1 MFEYIEGNLA
11 IKKVDYVAIDI
22 GGIAYRIYISLNT
35 YEKINKDR
43 VKLYIHNHVKE
54 DAFLL
59 YGFFEERERE
69 FFQKLIAISGVG
81 AKLAIAILS
90 TFNVLDLKKIV
101 VNEDIK
107 MLTKVPG
114 LGAKKAQKLIVD
126 IKDKLPA
133 NLTFEDSQ
141 ESKDN
146 IKNIELEENIYLAL
160 NSLGYANKDI
170 SKFVTKDDINKY
182 QNIEEAIKD
191 ILRKIQSKK

>member
-1 MFEYIEGNLA
+1 MFEYIEGK
-11 IKKVDYVAIDI
+11 ITVKKIDYVAVEV

-35 YEKINKDR
+35 YEKLKKENER
-43 VKLYIHNHVKE
+43 LYIHNYVRE
-54 DAFLL
+54 DMFVL

-69 FFQKLIAISGVG
+69 LFQKLINISGVG

-90 TFNVLDLKKIV
+90 TFNVSDLKKIILG
-101 VNEDIK
+101 EDIK

-133 NLTFEDSQ
+133 NLTLEDS
-141 ESKDN
+141 EDKDTIRN
-146 IKNIELEENIYLAL
+146 KELEENIYLAL
-160 NSLGYANKDI
+160 ASLGYSNKDI
-170 SKFVTKDDINKY
+170 DKFISKKDIENYK
-182 QNIEEAIKD
+182 NIEEAIKD

>member
-1 MFEYIEGNLA
+1 MFEYIEGKLA

-35 YEKINKDR
+35 YEKINGDR
-43 VKLYIHNHVKE
+43 LRLYIYNHVKE

-69 FFQKLIAISGVG
+69 FFEKLIAISGVG

-90 TFNVLDLKKIV
+90 TFNVLDLKKIIIS
-101 VNEDIK
+101 EDIK

-133 NLTFEDSQ
+133 NLTFEDNQ
-141 ESKDN
+141 ETKDS

-182 QNIEEAIKD
+182 KNIEEAIKD